1 MKREKD
7 RALPGSDS
15 RPLWRE
21 GFLKAFGSEHP
32 VRDLSGVEDFLKCMG
47 LNILVCSP
55 LYHDRRMASPQAIV
69 QFLGKTFM
77 WGNGEEKA

>member
-15 RPLWRE
+15 RPLGR
-21 GFLKAFGSEHP
+21 GDCLK
-32 VRDLSGVEDFLKCMG
+32 RMG

-55 LYHDRRMASPQAIV
+55 LDHDRWMASHQAIV

-77 WGNGEEKA
+77 WGNGEE